1 MWWMYVGIL
10 LRGVRGY
17 CGEGVGKESGI
28 VDLVDDEE
36 ESECEMHSLDTF
48 GGKEC
53 KEGGLEPER
62 CPTPLRD
69 SVPGRQTSDSKLA
82 IELEEHETSIDNSL
96 ATYHKE
102 HAMRQEQDRLE
113 E

>member
-1 MWWMYVGIL
+1 MERAQAIANVAQLSVALGNPFAIL
-10 LRGVRGY
+10 
-17 CGEGVGKESGI
+17 
-28 VDLVDDEE
+28 DDEE

-96 ATYHKE
+96 ATYHK
-102 HAMRQEQDRLE
+102 
-113 E
+113 